1 MLKNVSSNWIRMLVG
16 ICVVF
21 LLTPF
26 LYERLGEAGY
36 GQWSLINT
44 FVGNLAL
51 LILGI
56 PMASV
61 HFMTGAVAR
70 RDAASLNRAISTCL
84 GVYLWLGLLALL
96 VGGGLYFWYSAG
108 YPIPDAL
115 RDDAE
120 LAFLI
125 MVVGSAVGFAMQL
138 PYGVIVAHHDFTIY
152 NAVLILGMLLRFGLT
167 MALMSATNSMPLL
180 AAIPVLTTAFEAV
193 VALVIIK
200 KRYPAARMSL
210 SSFDRATVRTIFGFS
225 AFVLLI
231 NLGTRLAFQVN
242 GMVVGAHMSAENVG
256 WYSVANQFMV
266 YLMEIILGIANVV
279 MPLAAKLHAE
289 GREGELAP
297 IFLRWSKASF
307 NIVLAVGLWLVMLGP
322 EFLGWWMGPEV
333 EGPAGRALQ
342 ILTASFIIYLPLRGV
357 AMPAVNGLGDIRTSS
372 WMLVGMGVVNLGLS
386 LALVGPMGLDGV
398 ALGTAIPNVL
408 FALAML
414 VIACRRLKVGL
425 GAWLRYAI
433 VKPLL
438 AAIPMLLLLAWFK
451 WDIGARGFWP
461 LLFSGLAHLGLFAVL
476 ECVFVYKNDPWFD
489 PWTRLLAGPKR

>member
-16 ICVVF
+16 IGVVF

-51 LILGI
+51 LILGV

-61 HFMTGAVAR
+61 HFMTGAVAK
-70 RDAASLNRAISTCL
+70 RDADGLNRAISTCL
-84 GVYLWLGLLALL
+84 GVYLWLGLLALT
-96 VGGGLYFWYSAG
+96 VGAGFFFWYSAG
-108 YPIPDAL
+108 YDIPDVL
-115 RDDAE
+115 RSDAE

-125 MVVGSAVGFAMQL
+125 MVAGSAVGFAMQL

-167 MALMSATNSMPLL
+167 YALMSATNSLPLL

-193 VALVIIK
+193 VALIIIK

-210 SSFDRATVRTIFGFS
+210 KDFDRSTVRMIFKFS
-225 AFVLLI
+225 VFVLLI

-242 GMVVGAHMSAENVG
+242 GMVIGAFMSAENVG

-289 GREGELAP
+289 GREKDLGP

-307 NIVLAVGLWLVMLGP
+307 NIVLAIGLWLLILGP
-322 EFLGWWMGPEV
+322 EFLGWWIGPEV
-333 EGPAGRALQ
+333 AGPAGRALQ
-342 ILTASFIIYLPLRGV
+342 ILTASFLIYLPLRGV
-357 AMPAVNGLGDIRTSS
+357 AMPAVNGLGDIRASS
-372 WMLVGMGVVNLGLS
+372 IMLVGMGVLNLGLS
-386 LALVGPMGLDGV
+386 LLLVGPFGLDGV

-408 FALAML
+408 FAIVML
-414 VIACRRLKVGL
+414 VIACRRLQVSVFT
-425 GAWLRYAI
+425 WVRYALL
-433 VKPLL
+433 KPLL
-438 AAIPMLLLLAWFK
+438 AAIPLVLLLLWFK
-451 WDIGARGFWP
+451 WDVRAHTFWP
-461 LLFSGLAHLGLFAVL
+461 LMFSGLAHIGLFAVL
-476 ECVFVYKNDPWFD
+476 ECVFVYRNDPWFD
-489 PWTRLLAGPKR
+489 PWARLLTPRK